1 MCKESVPCYGCE
13 KRRAVNGYN
22 CHSDCPDYKAYHERN
37 AERAEIIRKKKA
49 EEKDYVD
56 MKLRVVNKALGKKH
70 MPGYWKG

>member
-37 AERAEIIRKKKA
+37 AERAEIIRKKKGRG
-49 EEKDYVD
+49 ER
-56 MKLRVVNKALGKKH
+56 LR
-70 MPGYWKG
+70 